1 MYHIEYQTIP
11 ITEENINLLEQL
23 RYNAYGIDSTNF
35 KVEETYHAKQLR
47 EGKYLVF
54 GCFLETQLAG
64 ACYISN
70 SYNSLYI
77 EQLFIKKEYQRSNLH
92 LGSNLLKYILKNK
105 QIIENYFQTNFY
117 YSYLDTSKNNEQLF
131 LQLGY
136 QEKNFLMYKNLGHK

>member
-1 MYHIEYQTIP
+1 MLIIKDYLTKYKHVKIDLSGNDLIDLGIP
-11 ITEENINLLEQL
+11 KGPEIKKTLDKLLKAKL
-23 RYNAYGIDSTNF
+23 DGIVHNKND
-35 KVEETYHAKQLR
+35 E
-47 EGKYLVF
+47 
-54 GCFLETQLAG
+54 
-64 ACYISN
+64 I
-70 SYNSLYI
+70 
-77 EQLFIKKEYQRSNLH
+77 LFIKKEYQRSNLH

>member
-23 RYNAYGIDSTNF
+23 RYNAYGIDSTNC
-35 KVEETYHAKQLR
+35 KLEETYHAKQLR

-54 GCFLETQLAG
+54 SCFLENQLAG

-70 SYNSLYI
+70 SHNSLYV

-136 QEKNFLMYKNLGHK
+136 QEKIF